1 MSNQKWDRV
10 IQPKKGWFS
19 LDIGEL
25 FRHKD
30 LLFLF
35 FKRDVIAVYKQTV
48 LGPIWFFIQP
58 ILTSLVFTLIF
69 GNMARL
75 STDGVPAFLFY
86 LTGMTIWNYFAST
99 VTNNANIFGANQ
111 TVFGKVYFPRLLVPL
126 SNILANLFKFSLQL
140 IIFLGVWV
148 YYISM
153 GKVEPNAY
161 AWLLPLNLLAASFI
175 GLGIGLTLSSFTVK
189 YRDLV
194 FLVGFGV
201 QLLMYGS
208 SIIFPLSSVP
218 DKYKYILQLNPMA
231 NIIESTKLGFLGKG
245 IATPGYMLYTYGVSI
260 IILFIGML
268 LFNRKEGNFIDTV

>member
-19 LDIGEL
+19 LDVGEL

-99 VTNNANIFGANQ
+99 VNNNANIFGANQ

-153 GKVEPNAY
+153 GQVEPNAY

>member
-140 IIFLGVWV
+140 IIFLGVWA

>member
-99 VTNNANIFGANQ
+99 VNNNANIFGANQ

-140 IIFLGVWV
+140 IIFLGVWA

>member
-25 FRHKD
+25 FKHKD
-30 LLFLF
+30 LLFLL

-48 LGPIWFFIQP
+48 LGPIWFFVQP

-86 LTGMTIWNYFAST
+86 LTGMTIWNYFASA
-99 VTNNANIFGANQ
+99 VNNNSNIFGVNQ

-126 SNILANLFKFSLQL
+126 SNIMANLLKFSLQL
-140 IIFLGVWV
+140 FIFLGVWI
-148 YYISM
+148 YYMAM

-161 AWLLPLNLLAASFI
+161 AWLLPLNLIFTSFMA
-175 GLGIGLTLSSFTVK
+175 LGIGLTLSSFTVK

-208 SIIFPLSSVP
+208 SIIFPLSMVSG
-218 DKYKYILQLNPMA
+218 KLRYILQLNPMT
-231 NIIESTKLGFLGKG
+231 NIIESTKLGFLGQG
-245 IATPGYMLYTYGVSI
+245 IATPGYMLYSYIVSAA
-260 IILFIGML
+260 ILFVGMF
-268 LFNRKEGNFIDTV
+268 LFNRREGNFIDSV